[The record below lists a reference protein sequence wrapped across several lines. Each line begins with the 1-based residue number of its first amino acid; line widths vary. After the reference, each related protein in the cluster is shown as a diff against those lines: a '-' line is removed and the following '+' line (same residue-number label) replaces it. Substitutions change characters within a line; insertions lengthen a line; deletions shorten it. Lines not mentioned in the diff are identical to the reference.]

1 MPPSSMSDSDYVED
15 SVVDS
20 DYNFDAESVSADSSF
35 HYVARPDNTST
46 ELRTKK
52 YPAYNELLR
61 EARNVYGDDN
71 PPFVSK
77 LKGSASKD
85 VVLPA
90 GDGSYPAKLPPGS
103 TMTLARRHWRGAFS
117 FWTVEHEGQRFIVKG
132 LSKTNPTRP
141 GRWYRRWSGT
151 KEGFGKEIFLVP
163 YKDSFGGATNST
175 QTNKTSIPS
184 AQKGSTLRTS
194 SKIKKSGTAGTSH
207 GRRSKQT
214 SRTRSSASTAPK
226 GQRPKVKPE
235 LADELETELEQL
247 EAQEDDL
254 EQELLRRCQ
263 KKLRKIQR
271 RKKQLKQAMGR

>member
-1 MPPSSMSDSDYVED
+1 MSDSDYVED
-15 SVVDS
+15 SAVGS
-20 DYNFDAESVSADSSF
+20 DYNFDAESEHGTTSAPR
-35 HYVARPDNTST
+35 RPDNTST

-71 PPFVSK
+71 PPPFVSK

-90 GDGSYPAKLPPGS
+90 RDGSYPAKLTPGS
-103 TMTLARRHWRGAFS
+103 VMTLVRRHWRGPFS

-132 LSKTNPTRP
+132 LSKTSPTRP
-141 GRWYRRWSGT
+141 GRWYRRWAGT

-163 YKDSFGGATNST
+163 YKQSFGRAIN
-175 QTNKTSIPS
+175 QTTK
-184 AQKGSTLRTS
+184 TS
-194 SKIKKSGTAGTSH
+194 SKFMKSGTAGTSH

-214 SRTRSSASTAPK
+214 SRTRSSASTAPSRQPTAPK
-226 GQRPKVKPE
+226 RQRPKVKPE
-235 LADELETELEQL
+235 PADELQTELEQL
-247 EAQEDDL
+247 EAQEDHL
-254 EQELLRRCQ
+254 EQELLR

-271 RKKQLKQAMGR
+271 RKSS